1 MGQNDLKV
9 LNLTHVRDAWRFCNH
24 LCPPSCPLKNQI
36 VSGLASK
43 YCKLGVRDLQHF
55 VSFSYYRLKIFFIY
69 KNFVMFSD
77 FIVYQELIVTTGGSL
92 NLVHENLS
100 IV

>member
-36 VSGLASK
+36 VSDLASK
-43 YCKLGVRDLQHF
+43 YCNLGVRDLQRF
-55 VSFSYYRLKIFFIY
+55 VSFSYDRLKIFSFIRISLCFLILLFI
-69 KNFVMFSD
+69 KN
-77 FIVYQELIVTTGGSL
+77 LL
-92 NLVHENLS
+92 
-100 IV
+100 

>member
-1 MGQNDLKV
+1 
-9 LNLTHVRDAWRFCNH
+9 
-24 LCPPSCPLKNQI
+24 
-36 VSGLASK
+36 
-43 YCKLGVRDLQHF
+43 
-55 VSFSYYRLKIFFIY
+55 
-69 KNFVMFSD
+69 MFSD